1 MKKLDKKR
9 LLIALT
15 AVVLAVIGFA
25 VFFFLRKDTYRI
37 IKVYEING
45 TSRVKRGSL
54 EDLEPFANML
64 LQSGDTVNVD
74 TGTMTLRLDEDK
86 YVYAEENTEFSIEA
100 AGNSKEGRTTIEL
113 KKGAIVNE
121 IRQKLGEGSSY
132 EVNTPNA
139 TMSVRGTTFQVEVTY
154 DQNGTCYTR
163 ITVTD
168 GKVVT
173 RLKYEDGSVAEEEV
187 AVEKDGEV
195 IIYRDSTT
203 TDYVKDIPGENAG
216 ENNGNEA
223 AKTDGTDACTV
234 TFMYDGEVFCT
245 QTVQSGTCASMPS
258 LMPEKEGRWDYDFT
272 KPVEQDIVIKWK

>member
-9 LLIALT
+9 LLIALA
-15 AVVLAVIGFA
+15 AVVLAIIGFA

-74 TGTMTLRLDEDK
+74 TGTMTLRLDDDK
-86 YVYAEENTEFSIEA
+86 YVYAEENTEFSIAA

-121 IRQKLGEGSSY
+121 IRKKLGEGSSY

-139 TMSVRGTTFQVEVTY
+139 TMSVRGTTFRVEVTY
-154 DQNGTCYTR
+154 DQDGTCYTR

-203 TDYVKDIPGENAG
+203 TDYVKDILGENTG
-216 ENNGNEA
+216 ENNNEESKA
-223 AKTDGTDACTV
+223 DGTDACTV

-245 QTVQSGTCASMPS
+245 QMVQSGTCASMPS
-258 LMPEKEGRWDYDFT
+258 LMPEKEGRWDYDFA

>member
-9 LLIALT
+9 LLIALA
-15 AVVLAVIGFA
+15 AVVLAIIGFA

-74 TGTMTLRLDEDK
+74 TGTMTLRLDDDK
-86 YVYAEENTEFSIEA
+86 YVYAEENTEFSIAA

-121 IRQKLGEGSSY
+121 IRKKLGEGSSY

-139 TMSVRGTTFQVEVTY
+139 TMSVRGTTFRVEVTY
-154 DQNGTCYTR
+154 DQDGTCYTR

-203 TDYVKDIPGENAG
+203 TDYVKDILEENTG
-216 ENNGNEA
+216 ENNNEESKA
-223 AKTDGTDACTV
+223 DGADACTV

-245 QTVQSGTCASMPS
+245 QTVQSGTYASMPS
-258 LMPEKEGRWDYDFT
+258 LMPEKEGRWDYDFA

>member
-1 MKKLDKKR
+1 M
-9 LLIALT
+9 
-15 AVVLAVIGFA
+15 
-25 VFFFLRKDTYRI
+25 
-37 IKVYEING
+37 
-45 TSRVKRGSL
+45 
-54 EDLEPFANML
+54 
-64 LQSGDTVNVD
+64 
-74 TGTMTLRLDEDK
+74 
-86 YVYAEENTEFSIEA
+86 
-100 AGNSKEGRTTIEL
+100 
-113 KKGAIVNE
+113 
-121 IRQKLGEGSSY
+121 
-132 EVNTPNA
+132 NTPNA
-139 TMSVRGTTFQVEVTY
+139 TMSVRGTTFRVEVTY
-154 DQNGTCYTR
+154 DQDGTCYTR

-223 AKTDGTDACTV
+223 AKADGTDACTV

>member
-1 MKKLDKKR
+1 MV
-9 LLIALT
+9 LLY
-15 AVVLAVIGFA
+15 
-25 VFFFLRKDTYRI
+25 FFFLRKDTYRI

-139 TMSVRGTTFQVEVTY
+139 TMSVRGTTFRVEVTY

-203 TDYVKDIPGENAG
+203 TDYVKDIPGEDAG

-245 QTVQSGTCASMPS
+245 QTVQNGTCASMPS